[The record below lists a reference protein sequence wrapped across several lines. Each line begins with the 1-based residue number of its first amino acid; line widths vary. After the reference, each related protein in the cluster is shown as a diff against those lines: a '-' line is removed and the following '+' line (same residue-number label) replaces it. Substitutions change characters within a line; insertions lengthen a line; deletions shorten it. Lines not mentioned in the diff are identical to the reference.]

1 MNKFLNKQFKGMLKR
16 EEQKLAEYNL
26 GKIREERK
34 TIDQFI
40 KKDFAYTEPNEIIEV
55 GQLESETQ
63 GGHISQ
69 YMQSDKEG
77 SNYSHGYG
85 SNSFGMDHSG
95 YPQ

>member
-55 GQLESETQ
+55 GQLESET
-63 GGHISQ
+63 
-69 YMQSDKEG
+69 
-77 SNYSHGYG
+77 
-85 SNSFGMDHSG
+85 
-95 YPQ
+95 